1 MVVCLAWAVSKGPF
15 PPKPCSKKQLVI
27 MKKGLILALGFILAP
42 LWAVAQN
49 LITGHITD
57 VRTGEPLIGASVIVK
72 SEKSKGVVT
81 DIDGNFSLQTKV
93 EAPLTLRVE
102 YVGYRALDVDVYDF
116 EEPVEIALVDNAS
129 RLNEVVVV
137 GYGAQK
143 RLELTSSISSVDT
156 DVLRQSNTSVESALQ
171 GAVAGLNVTTTSGQP
186 GAASIIRIRG
196 GNSITGGNEPLYVID
211 GFIVYNDP
219 ASNRTG
225 NAKNDATL
233 DPLSFLNPSD
243 IESIEVLKDVSA
255 TAIYGTRGANGV
267 IIITTKKGSHG
278 KNNISYNAT
287 FGWSKA
293 AKTLN
298 YLNAWQW
305 TDLWNE
311 LYENGEVGYA
321 LDQPKESYDW
331 QNAALQTG
339 FSQEHQVSVVGG
351 DEISR
356 YSISGSYKGQDGILK
371 GTGLTRY
378 SGRINYERNIFK
390 NLLVGVN
397 ANAAYNKV
405 KGQENRNGM
414 FAPNTWFAAISHV
427 PYTSIYN
434 ADGSYNYDPTPTSVD
449 IYNGKVGNPISDLE
463 NTKSETENSR
473 IIGTGFAEW
482 TVIPQ
487 LKLKAS
493 LGADI
498 SNTRQSY
505 YAPSYTSGGLPYNG
519 YASVGQTKTNTW
531 QTEYTANYSNVF
543 KNVHSLNVL
552 LGYTAQYTD
561 RSSIATTAYGF
572 SNDATGYDNLGA
584 ASTTLPSVTSHY
596 VSTLQSWIGRVNY
609 SYDSRYN
616 ASVTLRAD
624 GSSRF
629 ANNHRWGL
637 FPSLGASW
645 NIDREKWLHL
655 GKNVDFIQLR
665 ASIGT
670 VGNQEIGDYQYAANV
685 VPRTVIIDGQRA
697 TSYVIDNMS
706 NPDLKWETTT
716 SYNIGLST
724 GFFHNR
730 LTVTLDGY
738 YKKTSDLLLD
748 VPVEQV
754 TGFSTVLRNVGS
766 VTNKGV
772 ELEVGAVLIDKKDL
786 KWNIN
791 GNIAHNKNEV
801 TSLGNSE
808 YFIPSFSSVG
818 TLQYIDPLIV
828 KVGEPLGTFYGY
840 KFKGIIQSNE
850 DLSQLPTQTI
860 STVEPGNP
868 KFEDVNNDG
877 VVNEQDRVILG
888 NIQPK
893 FTYGFNTK
901 VTYKNWD
908 LFVNVSGSY
917 GNKLFNALACRLDRG
932 NGYYYNPLAEV
943 ANRWTPTNPS
953 NTIQKASSATSIYAD
968 DRFVEDASYLKV
980 RNIQLGYTLPLKQ
993 ITPDARLRVYVSL
1006 QNFFT
1011 ITGYTGYDPEA
1022 NRNGID
1028 ETSALYQGVDYAAY
1042 PAAKTVLFG
1051 FNITL

>member
-1 MVVCLAWAVSKGPF
+1 M
-15 PPKPCSKKQLVI
+15 
-27 MKKGLILALGFILAP
+27 
-42 LWAVAQN
+42 
-49 LITGHITD
+49 
-57 VRTGEPLIGASVIVK
+57 IVK
-72 SEKSKGVVT
+72 SEKGQGVVT

-116 EEPVEIALVDNAS
+116 EEPVEISLIDNAS

-143 RLELTSSISSVDT
+143 RLELTSSISSVGED
-156 DVLRQSNTSVESALQ
+156 LLKQQNTSVEGALQ

-186 GAASIIRIRG
+186 GAASIIRVRG

-219 ASNRTG
+219 AATRTG
-225 NAKNDATL
+225 ARTSDATL

-278 KNNISYNAT
+278 KNNISYNAS
-287 FGWSKA
+287 FGWSQISK
-293 AKTLN
+293 KLD
-298 YLNAWQW
+298 YLDAWQW
-305 TDLWNE
+305 ADIWNE
-311 LYENGEVGYA
+311 LYQNGEIGYG
-321 LDQPKESYDW
+321 LDTPTATYDW
-331 QNAALQTG
+331 QDAALRTG
-339 FSQEHQVSVVGG
+339 FQQEHQLSAVGG

-356 YSISGSYKGQDGILK
+356 YSISGSYKSQEGIVK
-371 GTGLTRY
+371 GTDLTRY
-378 SGRINYERNIFK
+378 SGRINYERNVFK
-390 NLLVGVN
+390 TLLVGLN

-405 KGQENRNGM
+405 NGVANNSGSM
-414 FAPNTWFAAISHV
+414 FAPSPWYAAISHT

-434 ADGSYNYDPTPTSVD
+434 ADGTFNYDPTPTSVD

-463 NTKSETENSR
+463 NTKAETENTR
-473 IIGTGFAEW
+473 IIGTAFAEW
-482 TVIPQ
+482 TIIPQ
-487 LKLKAS
+487 LKLRAS
-493 LGADI
+493 IGADL

-505 YAPSYTSGGLPYNG
+505 YAPSYTTSGLANNG

-531 QTEYTANYSNVF
+531 QTEYTATYSNVF
-543 KNVHSLNVL
+543 KRVHSLTVL
-552 LGYTAQYTD
+552 AGYTAQSTD

-584 ASTTLPSVTSHY
+584 AATTQPSKSSHY

-616 ASVTLRAD
+616 ASLTLRAD

-629 ANNHRWGL
+629 AKDHRWGW

-645 NIDREKWLHL
+645 NIDREKWVHL
-655 GKNVDFIQLR
+655 GKKVDFIQLR

-670 VGNQEIGDYQYAANV
+670 VGNQEIGDYQFAANV
-685 VPRTVIIDGQRA
+685 EPRTVVIDGMKA
-697 TSYVIDNMS
+697 TSYIIANKS

-716 SYNIGLST
+716 SYNIGLSS
-724 GFFHNR
+724 GFFQNR
-730 LTVTLDGY
+730 LTVTFDAY
-738 YKKTSDLLLD
+738 YKKTNDLLLD

-772 ELEVGAVLIDKKDL
+772 ELEVGGVLIDRKDL
-786 KWNIN
+786 KWNVN
-791 GNIAHNKNEV
+791 ANIAHNKNEV
-801 TSLGNSE
+801 TSLGDSE

-840 KFKGIIQSNE
+840 RFKGIIQSDE
-850 DLSQLPTQTI
+850 EWCCLPSQTI
-860 STVEPGNP
+860 SVVEPGNP
-868 KFEDVNNDG
+868 KFEDVNGDN
-877 VVNEQDRVILG
+877 VVNEQDRVVLG
-888 NIQPK
+888 NIQPD

-901 VTYKNWD
+901 VTYKNLD
-908 LFVNVSGSY
+908 FFLSLSGSY

-943 ANRWTPTNPS
+943 ADRWTPTNPS

-968 DRFVEDASYLKV
+968 DRFVEDASYLKF
-980 RNIQLGYTLPLKQ
+980 RNIQLGYTIPLKQ
-993 ITPDARLRVYVSL
+993 ITRDAKVRLYVAL

-1011 ITGYTGYDPEA
+1011 ITSYSGYDPEA

-1028 ETSALYQGVDYAAY
+1028 ETSALYQGVDYGAY
-1042 PAAKTVLFG
+1042 PTAKTVLVG
-1051 FNITL
+1051 FNVTL

>member
-1 MVVCLAWAVSKGPF
+1 MVKRL
-15 PPKPCSKKQLVI
+15 
-27 MKKGLILALGFILAP
+27 FIATFVAISP
-42 LWAVAQN
+42 LLAVAQG

-72 SEKSKGVVT
+72 SEKGQGVVT

-102 YVGYRALDVDVYDF
+102 YVGYRPLDVDVYDF
-116 EEPVEIALVDNAS
+116 EEPVEISLIDNAS

-143 RLELTSSISSVDT
+143 RLELTSSISSVGED
-156 DVLRQSNTSVESALQ
+156 LLKQQNTSVEGALQ

-186 GAASIIRIRG
+186 GAASIIRVRG
-196 GNSITGGNEPLYVID
+196 GNSITGGNEPLYVIN

-219 ASNRTG
+219 AANRTG
-225 NAKNDATL
+225 ARTSDATL

-243 IESIEVLKDVSA
+243 IGSIEVLKDVAA

-278 KNNISYNAT
+278 KNNISYNAS
-287 FGWSKA
+287 FGWSSIGK
-293 AKTLN
+293 KLD
-298 YLNAWQW
+298 YLDAWQW
-305 TDLWNE
+305 ADIWNE
-311 LYENGEVGYA
+311 LYQNDEIGYG
-321 LDQPKESYDW
+321 LDTPTATYDW
-331 QNAALQTG
+331 QDAALRTG
-339 FSQEHQVSVVGG
+339 FQQEHQLSAVGG

-356 YSISGSYKGQDGILK
+356 YSISGSYKSQEGIVK
-371 GTGLTRY
+371 GTDLTRY
-378 SGRINYERNIFK
+378 SGRINYERNVFK
-390 NLLVGVN
+390 TLLVGLN

-405 KGQENRNGM
+405 NGVANNSGSM
-414 FAPNTWFAAISHV
+414 FAPSPWYAAISHT

-434 ADGSYNYDPTPTSVD
+434 ADGTFNYDPTPTSVD

-463 NTKSETENSR
+463 NTKAETENTR

-482 TVIPQ
+482 TIIPQ
-487 LKLKAS
+487 LKLRAS
-493 LGADI
+493 IGADL

-505 YAPSYTSGGLPYNG
+505 YAPSYTTSGLANNG

-531 QTEYTANYSNVF
+531 QTEYTATYSNVF
-543 KNVHSLNVL
+543 KRVHSLTVL
-552 LGYTAQYTD
+552 AGYTAQSTD
-561 RSSIATTAYGF
+561 RNSIATTAYGF

-584 ASTTLPSVTSHY
+584 AATTQPSKSSHY

-616 ASVTLRAD
+616 ASLTLRAD

-629 ANNHRWGL
+629 AKDHRWGW

-645 NIDREKWLHL
+645 NIDREKWIHL
-655 GKNVDFIQLR
+655 GKKVDFIQLR

-670 VGNQEIGDYQYAANV
+670 VGNQEIGDYQFAANV
-685 VPRTVIIDGQRA
+685 EPRTVVIDGMKA
-697 TSYVIDNMS
+697 TSYIIANKS

-724 GFFHNR
+724 GFFQNR
-730 LTVTLDGY
+730 LTVTFDAY
-738 YKKTSDLLLD
+738 YKKTNDLLLD

-772 ELEVGAVLIDKKDL
+772 ELEVGGVLIDRKDL
-786 KWNIN
+786 KWNVN
-791 GNIAHNKNEV
+791 ANIAHNKNEV
-801 TSLGNSE
+801 TSLGDSE

-840 KFKGIIQSNE
+840 RFKGIIQSDE
-850 DLSQLPTQTI
+850 EWCCLPSQTI
-860 STVEPGNP
+860 SVVEPGNP
-868 KFEDVNNDG
+868 KFEDVNGDN
-877 VVNEQDRVILG
+877 VVNEQDRVVLG
-888 NIQPK
+888 NIQPD

-901 VTYKNWD
+901 VTYKNLD
-908 LFVNVSGSY
+908 FFLSLSGSY

-943 ANRWTPTNPS
+943 ADRWTPTNPS

-968 DRFVEDASYLKV
+968 DRFVEDASYLKF
-980 RNIQLGYTLPLKQ
+980 RNIQLGYTFPLKQ
-993 ITPDARLRVYVSL
+993 ITRDAKVRLYVAL

-1011 ITGYTGYDPEA
+1011 ITSYSGYDPEA

-1028 ETSALYQGVDYAAY
+1028 ETSALYQGVDYGAY
-1042 PAAKTVLFG
+1042 PTAKTVLVG
-1051 FNITL
+1051 FNVTL

>member
-1 MVVCLAWAVSKGPF
+1 MVKRLFIATFVAISPLLA
-15 PPKPCSKKQLVI
+15 I
-27 MKKGLILALGFILAP
+27 
-42 LWAVAQN
+42 AQN

-72 SEKSKGVVT
+72 SEKGQGVVT

-116 EEPVEIALVDNAS
+116 EESVEISLIDNAS
-129 RLNEVVVV
+129 RLDEVVVV

-143 RLELTSSISSVDT
+143 RLELTSSISSVDNEI
-156 DVLRQSNTSVESALQ
+156 LRQQNASVESALQ

-211 GFIVYNDP
+211 GFIVYNDV
-219 ASNRTG
+219 ASNKTG
-225 NAKNDATL
+225 ARGSDAAL
-233 DPLSFLNPSD
+233 DPLAFLNPSD

-287 FGWSKA
+287 FGWSSISK
-293 AKTLN
+293 KLDFMD
-298 YLNAWQW
+298 AWQW
-305 TDLWNE
+305 ADIWNE
-311 LYENGEVGYA
+311 MYENGEVGYR
-321 LDQPKESYDW
+321 LDEPTQTYDW
-331 QNAALQTG
+331 QDAALQIG
-339 FSQEHQVSVVGG
+339 FTQEHQLSFVGG

-356 YSISGSYKGQDGILK
+356 YSISGSYKNQEGIILN
-371 GTGLTRY
+371 TGLQRY
-378 SGRINYERNIFK
+378 ASRINYERNVLK
-390 NLLVGVN
+390 TLLVGVN
-397 ANAAYNKV
+397 ASGAYNKM
-405 KGQENRNGM
+405 KGQSDKSSM
-414 FAPNTWFAAISHV
+414 FAANSWYGAISHT
-427 PYTSIYN
+427 PYTPIYN
-434 ADGSYNYDPTPTSVD
+434 EDGSFNYEPTPTSVD
-449 IYNGKVGNPISDLE
+449 IYNGKVGNPISDLV
-463 NTKSETENSR
+463 NYDTETENTR

-493 LGADI
+493 IGADL

-505 YAPSYTSGGLPYNG
+505 YAPSYTSDGLPYNG
-519 YASVGQTKTNTW
+519 YASVGQTKTHVW
-531 QTEYTANYSNVF
+531 QTEYTATYSNTF
-543 KNVHSLNVL
+543 KKVHSLTALV
-552 LGYTAQYTD
+552 GYTAQRTD
-561 RSSIATTAYGF
+561 RSRIATTAYGF

-584 ASTTLPSVTSHY
+584 ASTTQPSSSGHY
-596 VSTLQSWIGRVNY
+596 ISTLQSWIGRLNY

-616 ASVTLRAD
+616 ASLTLRAD

-629 ANNHRWGL
+629 AKDHRWGW

-655 GKNVDFIQLR
+655 SKKVDFIQLR
-665 ASIGT
+665 ASVGV
-670 VGNQEIGDYQYAANV
+670 VGNQEIGDYQFAANIT
-685 VPRTVIIDGQRA
+685 PRTVIIDGQRA
-697 TSYVIDNMS
+697 TSYIISNKS

-754 TGFSTVLRNVGS
+754 TGFDTVLRNVGS
-766 VTNKGV
+766 VTNKGI
-772 ELEVGAVLIDKKDL
+772 ELEVGAVLIEKKDL
-786 KWNIN
+786 RWNVN
-791 GNIAHNKNEV
+791 ANIAHNKNEV
-801 TSLGNSE
+801 TSLGNAE
-808 YFIPSFSSVG
+808 YFIPSHG
-818 TLQYIDPLIV
+818 YTNPLIV
-828 KVGEPLGTFYGY
+828 KVGEPLGSFYGY
-840 KFKGIIQSNE
+840 KFKGIIQLDE
-850 DLSQLPTQTI
+850 DLSKLPSQTI

-868 KFEDVNNDG
+868 KFEDVNGDG
-877 VVNEQDRVILG
+877 VVNEQDRVVLG

-901 VTYKNWD
+901 VTYKNLD
-908 LFVNVSGSY
+908 LFISASGSY
-917 GNKLFNALACRLDRG
+917 GNKLFNELACRLDRG

-943 ANRWTPTNPS
+943 ADRWTPTNPS
-953 NTIQKASSATSIYAD
+953 NTIQKASNATSIYTD
-968 DRFVEDASYLKV
+968 DRFVEDASYLKI
-980 RNIQLGYTLPLKQ
+980 RNIQLGYTLPIKK
-993 ITPDARLRVYVSL
+993 ITKDASLRVYVSL

-1011 ITGYTGYDPEA
+1011 FTSYNGYDPEA
-1022 NRNGID
+1022 NRSGSD
-1028 ETSALYQGVDYAAY
+1028 ETSALYQGIDNGTY
-1042 PAAKTVLFG
+1042 PSSKTVLVG
-1051 FNITL
+1051 FNVTL

>member
-1 MVVCLAWAVSKGPF
+1 MVKRLFIATFVAISPLLA
-15 PPKPCSKKQLVI
+15 I
-27 MKKGLILALGFILAP
+27 
-42 LWAVAQN
+42 AQG

-72 SEKSKGVVT
+72 SEKGQGVVT

-116 EEPVEIALVDNAS
+116 EEPVEISLIDNAS

-143 RLELTSSISSVDT
+143 RLELTSSISSVGED
-156 DVLRQSNTSVESALQ
+156 LLKQQNTSVEGALQ

-186 GAASIIRIRG
+186 GAASIIRVRG

-219 ASNRTG
+219 AATRTG
-225 NAKNDATL
+225 ARTSDATL

-278 KNNISYNAT
+278 KNNISYNAS
-287 FGWSKA
+287 FGWSQISK
-293 AKTLN
+293 KLD
-298 YLNAWQW
+298 YLDAWQW
-305 TDLWNE
+305 ADIWNE
-311 LYENGEVGYA
+311 LYQNGEIGYG
-321 LDQPKESYDW
+321 LDTPTATYDW
-331 QNAALQTG
+331 QDAALRTG
-339 FSQEHQVSVVGG
+339 FQQEHQLSAVGG
-351 DEISR
+351 DEVSR
-356 YSISGSYKGQDGILK
+356 YSISGSYKSQEGIVK
-371 GTGLTRY
+371 GTDLTRY
-378 SGRINYERNIFK
+378 SGRINYERNVFK
-390 NLLVGVN
+390 TLLVGLN

-405 KGQENRNGM
+405 NGVANNSGSM
-414 FAPNTWFAAISHV
+414 FAPSPWYAAISHT

-434 ADGSYNYDPTPTSVD
+434 ADGSFNYDPTPTSVD

-463 NTKSETENSR
+463 NTKAETENTR

-482 TVIPQ
+482 AIIPQ

-493 LGADI
+493 IGADL

-505 YAPSYTSGGLPYNG
+505 YAPSYTTSGLANNG

-531 QTEYTANYSNVF
+531 QTEFTATYSNVF
-543 KNVHSLNVL
+543 KRVHSLTAL
-552 LGYTAQYTD
+552 AGYTAQSTD

-584 ASTTLPSVTSHY
+584 AATTQPSKSSHY
-596 VSTLQSWIGRVNY
+596 VSTLQSWIGRLNY

-616 ASVTLRAD
+616 ASLTLRAD

-629 ANNHRWGL
+629 AKDHRWGW

-645 NIDREKWLHL
+645 NIDREKWVHL
-655 GKNVDFIQLR
+655 GKKVDFIQLR

-670 VGNQEIGDYQYAANV
+670 VGNQEIGDYQFAANV
-685 VPRTVIIDGQRA
+685 EPRTVVIDGMKA
-697 TSYVIDNMS
+697 TSYIIANKS

-724 GFFHNR
+724 GFFQNR
-730 LTVTLDGY
+730 LTVTFDAY
-738 YKKTSDLLLD
+738 YKKTNDLLLD

-772 ELEVGAVLIDKKDL
+772 ELEVGGVLIDRKDL
-786 KWNIN
+786 KWNVN
-791 GNIAHNKNEV
+791 ANIAHNKNEV
-801 TSLGNSE
+801 TSLGDSE
-808 YFIPSFSSVG
+808 YFVPSFSSVG

-840 KFKGIIQSNE
+840 RFKGIIQSDE
-850 DLSQLPTQTI
+850 EWCCLPSQTI
-860 STVEPGNP
+860 SVVEPGNP
-868 KFEDVNNDG
+868 KFEDVNGDN
-877 VVNEQDRVILG
+877 VVNEQDRVVLG
-888 NIQPK
+888 NIQPD

-901 VTYKNWD
+901 VTYKNLD
-908 LFVNVSGSY
+908 FFLSLSGSY

-943 ANRWTPTNPS
+943 ADRWTPTNPS

-968 DRFVEDASYLKV
+968 DRFVEDASYLKF
-980 RNIQLGYTLPLKQ
+980 RNIQLGYTFPLKQ
-993 ITPDARLRVYVSL
+993 ITRDAKVRLYVAL

-1011 ITGYTGYDPEA
+1011 ITSYNGYDPEA

-1028 ETSALYQGVDYAAY
+1028 ETSALYQGVDYGAY
-1042 PAAKTVLFG
+1042 PTAKTVLVG
-1051 FNITL
+1051 FNVTL

>member
-1 MVVCLAWAVSKGPF
+1 MVKRL
-15 PPKPCSKKQLVI
+15 
-27 MKKGLILALGFILAP
+27 FIATFVAISP
-42 LWAVAQN
+42 LLAVAQG

-72 SEKSKGVVT
+72 SEKGQGVVT

-102 YVGYRALDVDVYDF
+102 YVGYRPLDVDVYDF
-116 EEPVEIALVDNAS
+116 EEPVEISLIDNAS

-143 RLELTSSISSVDT
+143 RLELTSSISSVGED
-156 DVLRQSNTSVESALQ
+156 LLKQQNTSVEGALQ
-171 GAVAGLNVTTTSGQP
+171 GAIAGLNVTTTSGQP
-186 GAASIIRIRG
+186 GAASIIRVRG

-219 ASNRTG
+219 AANRTG
-225 NAKNDATL
+225 ARTSDATL

-243 IESIEVLKDVSA
+243 IESIEVLKDVAA

-278 KNNISYNAT
+278 KNNISYNAS
-287 FGWSKA
+287 FGWSSIGK
-293 AKTLN
+293 KLD
-298 YLNAWQW
+298 YLDAWQW
-305 TDLWNE
+305 ADIWNE
-311 LYENGEVGYA
+311 LYQNDEIGYG
-321 LDQPKESYDW
+321 LDTPTATYDW
-331 QNAALQTG
+331 QDAALRTG
-339 FSQEHQVSVVGG
+339 FQQEHQLSAVGG

-356 YSISGSYKGQDGILK
+356 YSISGSYKSQEGIVK
-371 GTGLTRY
+371 GTDLTRY
-378 SGRINYERNIFK
+378 SGRINYERNVFK
-390 NLLVGVN
+390 TLLVGLN

-405 KGQENRNGM
+405 NGVANNSGSM
-414 FAPNTWFAAISHV
+414 FAPSPWYAAISHT

-434 ADGSYNYDPTPTSVD
+434 ADGTFNYDPTPTSVD

-463 NTKSETENSR
+463 NTKAETENTR

-482 TVIPQ
+482 TIIPQ
-487 LKLKAS
+487 LKLRAS
-493 LGADI
+493 IGADL

-505 YAPSYTSGGLPYNG
+505 YAPSYTTSGLANNG

-531 QTEYTANYSNVF
+531 QTEYTATYSNVF
-543 KNVHSLNVL
+543 KRVHSLTVL
-552 LGYTAQYTD
+552 AGYTAQSTD
-561 RSSIATTAYGF
+561 RNSIATTAYGF

-584 ASTTLPSVTSHY
+584 AATTQPSKSSHY

-616 ASVTLRAD
+616 ASLTLRAD

-629 ANNHRWGL
+629 AKDHRWGW

-645 NIDREKWLHL
+645 NIDREKWIHL
-655 GKNVDFIQLR
+655 GKKVDFIQLR

-670 VGNQEIGDYQYAANV
+670 VGNQEIGDYQFAANV
-685 VPRTVIIDGQRA
+685 EPRTVVIDGMKA
-697 TSYVIDNMS
+697 TSYIIANKS

-724 GFFHNR
+724 GFFQNR
-730 LTVTLDGY
+730 LTVTFDAY
-738 YKKTSDLLLD
+738 YKKTNDLLLD

-772 ELEVGAVLIDKKDL
+772 ELEVGGVLIDRKDL
-786 KWNIN
+786 KWNVN
-791 GNIAHNKNEV
+791 ANIAHNKNEV
-801 TSLGNSE
+801 TSLGDSE

-840 KFKGIIQSNE
+840 RFKGIIQSDE
-850 DLSQLPTQTI
+850 EWCCLPSQTI
-860 STVEPGNP
+860 SVVEPGNP
-868 KFEDVNNDG
+868 KFEDVNGDN
-877 VVNEQDRVILG
+877 VVNEQDRVVLG
-888 NIQPK
+888 NIQPD

-901 VTYKNWD
+901 VTYKNLD
-908 LFVNVSGSY
+908 FFLSLSGSY

-943 ANRWTPTNPS
+943 ADRWTPTNPS

-968 DRFVEDASYLKV
+968 DRFVENASYLKI
-980 RNIQLGYTLPLKQ
+980 RNIQLGYTLSVPQ
-993 ITPDARLRVYVSL
+993 ITKDAKVRLYVSL

-1011 ITGYTGYDPEA
+1011 ITNYSGYDPEA

-1028 ETSALYQGVDYAAY
+1028 ETSALYQGIDYGAY
-1042 PAAKTVLFG
+1042 PTAKTVLVG
-1051 FNITL
+1051 FNVTL

>member
-1 MVVCLAWAVSKGPF
+1 MVKRL
-15 PPKPCSKKQLVI
+15 
-27 MKKGLILALGFILAP
+27 FIATFVAISP
-42 LWAVAQN
+42 LLAVAQG

-72 SEKSKGVVT
+72 SEKGQGVVT

-116 EEPVEIALVDNAS
+116 EEPVEISLIDNAS

-143 RLELTSSISSVDT
+143 RLELTSSISSVGED
-156 DVLRQSNTSVESALQ
+156 LLKQQNTSVEGALQ

-186 GAASIIRIRG
+186 GAASIIRVRG

-219 ASNRTG
+219 AATRTG
-225 NAKNDATL
+225 ARTSDATL

-278 KNNISYNAT
+278 KNNISYNAS
-287 FGWSKA
+287 FGWSQISK
-293 AKTLN
+293 KLD
-298 YLNAWQW
+298 YLDAWQW
-305 TDLWNE
+305 ADIWNE
-311 LYENGEVGYA
+311 LYQNGEIGYG
-321 LDQPKESYDW
+321 LDTPTATYDW
-331 QNAALQTG
+331 QDAALRTG
-339 FSQEHQVSVVGG
+339 FQQEHQLSAVGG

-356 YSISGSYKGQDGILK
+356 YSISGSYKSQEGIVK
-371 GTGLTRY
+371 GTDLTRY
-378 SGRINYERNIFK
+378 SGRINYERNVFK
-390 NLLVGVN
+390 TLLVGLN

-405 KGQENRNGM
+405 NGVANNSGSM
-414 FAPNTWFAAISHV
+414 FAPSPWYAAISHT

-434 ADGSYNYDPTPTSVD
+434 ADGTFNYDPTPTSVD

-463 NTKSETENSR
+463 NTKAETENTR
-473 IIGTGFAEW
+473 IIGTAFAEW
-482 TVIPQ
+482 TIIPQ
-487 LKLKAS
+487 LKLRAS
-493 LGADI
+493 IGADL

-505 YAPSYTSGGLPYNG
+505 YAPSYTTSGLANNG

-531 QTEYTANYSNVF
+531 QTEYTATYSNVF
-543 KNVHSLNVL
+543 KRVHSLTVL
-552 LGYTAQYTD
+552 AGYTAQSTD

-584 ASTTLPSVTSHY
+584 AATTQPSKSSHY

-616 ASVTLRAD
+616 ASLTLRAD

-629 ANNHRWGL
+629 AKDHRWGW

-645 NIDREKWLHL
+645 NIDREKWVHL
-655 GKNVDFIQLR
+655 GKKVDFIQLR

-670 VGNQEIGDYQYAANV
+670 VGNQEIGDYQFAANV
-685 VPRTVIIDGQRA
+685 EPRTVVIDGMKA
-697 TSYVIDNMS
+697 TSYIIANKS

-716 SYNIGLST
+716 SYNIGLSS
-724 GFFHNR
+724 GFFQNR
-730 LTVTLDGY
+730 LTVTFDAY
-738 YKKTSDLLLD
+738 YKKTNDLLLD

-772 ELEVGAVLIDKKDL
+772 ELEVGGVLIDRKDL
-786 KWNIN
+786 KWNVN
-791 GNIAHNKNEV
+791 ANIAHNKNEV
-801 TSLGNSE
+801 TSLGDSE

-840 KFKGIIQSNE
+840 RFKGIIQSDE
-850 DLSQLPTQTI
+850 EWCCLPSQTI
-860 STVEPGNP
+860 SVVEPGNP
-868 KFEDVNNDG
+868 KFEDVNGDN
-877 VVNEQDRVILG
+877 VVNEQDRVVLG
-888 NIQPK
+888 NIQPD

-901 VTYKNWD
+901 VSYKNLD
-908 LFVNVSGSY
+908 FFLSLSGSY

-943 ANRWTPTNPS
+943 ADRWTPTNPS

-968 DRFVEDASYLKV
+968 DRFVEDASYLKF
-980 RNIQLGYTLPLKQ
+980 RNIQLGYTIPLKQ
-993 ITPDARLRVYVSL
+993 ITRDAKVRLYIAL

-1011 ITGYTGYDPEA
+1011 ITSYSGYDPEA

-1028 ETSALYQGVDYAAY
+1028 ETSALYLGVDYGAY
-1042 PAAKTVLFG
+1042 PTAKTVLVG
-1051 FNITL
+1051 FNVTL

>member
-1 MVVCLAWAVSKGPF
+1 M
-15 PPKPCSKKQLVI
+15 
-27 MKKGLILALGFILAP
+27 
-42 LWAVAQN
+42 
-49 LITGHITD
+49 
-57 VRTGEPLIGASVIVK
+57 
-72 SEKSKGVVT
+72 
-81 DIDGNFSLQTKV
+81 

-116 EEPVEIALVDNAS
+116 EEPVEISLIDNAS

-143 RLELTSSISSVDT
+143 RLELTSSISSVGED
-156 DVLRQSNTSVESALQ
+156 LLKQQNTSVEGALQ

-186 GAASIIRIRG
+186 GAASIIRVRG

-219 ASNRTG
+219 AANRTG
-225 NAKNDATL
+225 ARTSDATL

-243 IESIEVLKDVSA
+243 IESIEVLKDVAA

-278 KNNISYNAT
+278 KNNISYNAS
-287 FGWSKA
+287 FGWSSIGK
-293 AKTLN
+293 KLD
-298 YLNAWQW
+298 YLDAWQW
-305 TDLWNE
+305 ADIWNE
-311 LYENGEVGYA
+311 LYHNGEIGYG
-321 LDQPKESYDW
+321 LDAPTATYDW
-331 QNAALQTG
+331 QDAAIRTG
-339 FSQEHQVSVVGG
+339 FQQEHQLSAVGG

-356 YSISGSYKGQDGILK
+356 YSISGSYKSQEGIVK
-371 GTGLTRY
+371 GTDLTRY
-378 SGRINYERNIFK
+378 SGRINYERNVFK
-390 NLLVGVN
+390 TLLVGLN

-405 KGQENRNGM
+405 NGVANNSGSM
-414 FAPNTWFAAISHV
+414 FAPSPWYAAISHT

-434 ADGSYNYDPTPTSVD
+434 ADGTFNYDPTPTSVD

-463 NTKSETENSR
+463 NTKAETENTR

-482 TVIPQ
+482 TIIPQ
-487 LKLKAS
+487 LKLRAS
-493 LGADI
+493 IGADL

-505 YAPSYTSGGLPYNG
+505 YAPSYTTSGLANNG

-531 QTEYTANYSNVF
+531 QTEYTATYSNVF
-543 KNVHSLNVL
+543 KRVHSLTVL
-552 LGYTAQYTD
+552 AGYTAQSTD

-572 SNDATGYDNLGA
+572 SNDVTGYDNLGA
-584 ASTTLPSVTSHY
+584 AATTQPSKSSHY

-616 ASVTLRAD
+616 ASLTLRAD

-629 ANNHRWGL
+629 AKDHRWGW

-645 NIDREKWLHL
+645 NIDREKWVHL
-655 GKNVDFIQLR
+655 GKKVDFIQLR

-670 VGNQEIGDYQYAANV
+670 VGNQEIGDYQFAANV
-685 VPRTVIIDGQRA
+685 EPRTVVIDGMKA
-697 TSYVIDNMS
+697 TSYIIANKS

-724 GFFHNR
+724 GFFQNR
-730 LTVTLDGY
+730 LTVTFDAY
-738 YKKTSDLLLD
+738 YKKTNDLLLD

-772 ELEVGAVLIDKKDL
+772 ELEVGGVLIDRKDL
-786 KWNIN
+786 KWNVN
-791 GNIAHNKNEV
+791 ANIAHNKNEV
-801 TSLGNSE
+801 TSLGDSE
-808 YFIPSFSSVG
+808 YFVPSFSSVG

-840 KFKGIIQSNE
+840 RFKGIIQSDE
-850 DLSQLPTQTI
+850 EWCCLPSQTI
-860 STVEPGNP
+860 SVVEPGNP
-868 KFEDVNNDG
+868 KFEDVNGDN
-877 VVNEQDRVILG
+877 VVNEQDRVVLG
-888 NIQPK
+888 NIQPD

-901 VTYKNWD
+901 VTYKNLD
-908 LFVNVSGSY
+908 FFLSLSGSY

-943 ANRWTPTNPS
+943 T
-953 NTIQKASSATSIYAD
+953 
-968 DRFVEDASYLKV
+968 DR
-980 RNIQLGYTLPLKQ
+980 
-993 ITPDARLRVYVSL
+993 
-1006 QNFFT
+1006 
-1011 ITGYTGYDPEA
+1011 
-1022 NRNGID
+1022 
-1028 ETSALYQGVDYAAY
+1028 
-1042 PAAKTVLFG
+1042 
-1051 FNITL
+1051 

>member
-1 MVVCLAWAVSKGPF
+1 M
-15 PPKPCSKKQLVI
+15 
-27 MKKGLILALGFILAP
+27 
-42 LWAVAQN
+42 
-49 LITGHITD
+49 
-57 VRTGEPLIGASVIVK
+57 IVK
-72 SEKSKGVVT
+72 SEKGQGVVT

-116 EEPVEIALVDNAS
+116 EEPVEISLIDNAS

-143 RLELTSSISSVDT
+143 RLELTSSISSVGED
-156 DVLRQSNTSVESALQ
+156 LLKQQNTSVEGALQ
-171 GAVAGLNVTTTSGQP
+171 GAIAGLNVTTTSGQP
-186 GAASIIRIRG
+186 GAASIIRVRG

-219 ASNRTG
+219 AANRTG
-225 NAKNDATL
+225 ARTSDATL

-243 IESIEVLKDVSA
+243 IESIEVLKDVAA

-278 KNNISYNAT
+278 KNNISYNAS
-287 FGWSKA
+287 FGWSSIGK
-293 AKTLN
+293 KLN
-298 YLNAWQW
+298 YLDAWQW
-305 TDLWNE
+305 ADIWNE
-311 LYENGEVGYA
+311 LYQNGEIGYG
-321 LDQPKESYDW
+321 LDTPTATYDW
-331 QNAALQTG
+331 QDAALRTG
-339 FSQEHQVSVVGG
+339 FQQEHQLSAVGG

-356 YSISGSYKGQDGILK
+356 YSISGSYKSQEGIVK
-371 GTGLTRY
+371 GTDLTRY
-378 SGRINYERNIFK
+378 SGRINYERNVFK
-390 NLLVGVN
+390 TLLVGLN

-405 KGQENRNGM
+405 NGVANNSGSM
-414 FAPNTWFAAISHV
+414 FAPSPWYAAISHT

-434 ADGSYNYDPTPTSVD
+434 ADGTFNYDPTPTSVD

-463 NTKSETENSR
+463 NTKAETENTR

-482 TVIPQ
+482 TIIPQ
-487 LKLKAS
+487 LKLRAS
-493 LGADI
+493 IGADL

-505 YAPSYTSGGLPYNG
+505 YAPSYTTSGLANNG

-531 QTEYTANYSNVF
+531 QTEYTATYSNVF
-543 KNVHSLNVL
+543 KRVHSLTVL
-552 LGYTAQYTD
+552 AGYTAQSTD
-561 RSSIATTAYGF
+561 RNSIATTAYGF

-584 ASTTLPSVTSHY
+584 AATTQPSKSSHY

-616 ASVTLRAD
+616 ASLTLRAD

-629 ANNHRWGL
+629 AKDHRWGW

-645 NIDREKWLHL
+645 NIDREKWVHL
-655 GKNVDFIQLR
+655 GKKVDFIQLR

-670 VGNQEIGDYQYAANV
+670 VGNQEIGDYQFAANV
-685 VPRTVIIDGQRA
+685 EPRTVVIDGMKA
-697 TSYVIDNMS
+697 TSYIIANKS

-724 GFFHNR
+724 GFFQNR
-730 LTVTLDGY
+730 LTVTFDAY
-738 YKKTSDLLLD
+738 YKKTNDLLLD

-772 ELEVGAVLIDKKDL
+772 ELEVGGVLIDRKDL
-786 KWNIN
+786 KWNVN
-791 GNIAHNKNEV
+791 ANIAHNKNEV
-801 TSLGNSE
+801 TSLGDSE

-840 KFKGIIQSNE
+840 RFKGIIQSDE
-850 DLSQLPTQTI
+850 EWCCLPSQTI
-860 STVEPGNP
+860 SVVEPGNP
-868 KFEDVNNDG
+868 KFEDVNGDN
-877 VVNEQDRVILG
+877 VVNEQDRVVLG
-888 NIQPK
+888 NIQPD

-901 VTYKNWD
+901 VTYKNLD
-908 LFVNVSGSY
+908 FFLSLSGSY

-943 ANRWTPTNPS
+943 ADRWTPTNPS
-953 NTIQKASSATSIYAD
+953 NSIQKASSATSIYAD
-968 DRFVEDASYLKV
+968 DRFVEDASYLKF
-980 RNIQLGYTLPLKQ
+980 RNIQLGYTFPLKQ
-993 ITPDARLRVYVSL
+993 ITRDAKVRLYVAL

-1011 ITGYTGYDPEA
+1011 ITSYSGYDPEA

-1028 ETSALYQGVDYAAY
+1028 ETSALYQGVDYGAY
-1042 PAAKTVLFG
+1042 PTAKTVLVG
-1051 FNITL
+1051 FNVTL

>member
-1 MVVCLAWAVSKGPF
+1 M
-15 PPKPCSKKQLVI
+15 
-27 MKKGLILALGFILAP
+27 
-42 LWAVAQN
+42 
-49 LITGHITD
+49 
-57 VRTGEPLIGASVIVK
+57 IVK
-72 SEKSKGVVT
+72 SEKGQGVVT

-116 EEPVEIALVDNAS
+116 EEPVEISLIDNAS

-143 RLELTSSISSVDT
+143 RLELTSSISSVGED
-156 DVLRQSNTSVESALQ
+156 LLKQQNTSVEGALQ

-186 GAASIIRIRG
+186 GAASIIRVRG

-219 ASNRTG
+219 AANRTG
-225 NAKNDATL
+225 ARTSDATL

-243 IESIEVLKDVSA
+243 IESIEVLKDVAA

-278 KNNISYNAT
+278 KNNISYNAS
-287 FGWSKA
+287 FGWSSIGK
-293 AKTLN
+293 KLD
-298 YLNAWQW
+298 YLDAWQW
-305 TDLWNE
+305 ADIWNE
-311 LYENGEVGYA
+311 LYHNGEIGYG
-321 LDQPKESYDW
+321 LDAPTATYDW
-331 QNAALQTG
+331 QDAAIRTG
-339 FSQEHQVSVVGG
+339 FQQEHQLSAVGG

-356 YSISGSYKGQDGILK
+356 YSISGSYKSQEGIVK
-371 GTGLTRY
+371 GTDLTRY
-378 SGRINYERNIFK
+378 SGRINYERNVFK
-390 NLLVGVN
+390 TLLVGLN

-405 KGQENRNGM
+405 NGVANNSGSM
-414 FAPNTWFAAISHV
+414 FAPSPWYAAISHT

-434 ADGSYNYDPTPTSVD
+434 ADGTFNYDPTPTSVD

-463 NTKSETENSR
+463 NTKAETENTR

-482 TVIPQ
+482 TIIPQ
-487 LKLKAS
+487 LKLRAS
-493 LGADI
+493 IGADL

-505 YAPSYTSGGLPYNG
+505 YAPSYTTSGLANNG

-531 QTEYTANYSNVF
+531 QTEYTATYSNVF
-543 KNVHSLNVL
+543 KRVHSLTVL
-552 LGYTAQYTD
+552 AGYTAQSTD

-572 SNDATGYDNLGA
+572 SNDVTGYDNLGA
-584 ASTTLPSVTSHY
+584 AATTQPSKSSHY

-616 ASVTLRAD
+616 ASLTLRAD

-629 ANNHRWGL
+629 AKDHRWGW

-645 NIDREKWLHL
+645 NIDREKWVHL
-655 GKNVDFIQLR
+655 GKKVDFIQLR

-670 VGNQEIGDYQYAANV
+670 VGNQEIGDYQFAANV
-685 VPRTVIIDGQRA
+685 EPRTVVIDGMKA
-697 TSYVIDNMS
+697 TSYIIANKS

-724 GFFHNR
+724 GFFQNR
-730 LTVTLDGY
+730 LTVTFDAY
-738 YKKTSDLLLD
+738 YKKTNDLLLD

-772 ELEVGAVLIDKKDL
+772 ELEVGGVLIDRKDL
-786 KWNIN
+786 KWNVN
-791 GNIAHNKNEV
+791 ANIAHNKNEV
-801 TSLGNSE
+801 TSLGDSE
-808 YFIPSFSSVG
+808 YFVPSFSSVG

-840 KFKGIIQSNE
+840 RFKGIIQSDE
-850 DLSQLPTQTI
+850 EWCCLPSQTI
-860 STVEPGNP
+860 SVVEPGNP
-868 KFEDVNNDG
+868 KFEDVNGDN
-877 VVNEQDRVILG
+877 VVNEQDRVVLG
-888 NIQPK
+888 NIQPD

-901 VTYKNWD
+901 VTYKNLD
-908 LFVNVSGSY
+908 FFLSLSGSY

-943 ANRWTPTNPS
+943 ADRWTPTNPS

-968 DRFVEDASYLKV
+968 DRFVEDASYLKF
-980 RNIQLGYTLPLKQ
+980 RNIQLG
-993 ITPDARLRVYVSL
+993 
-1006 QNFFT
+1006 
-1011 ITGYTGYDPEA
+1011 
-1022 NRNGID
+1022 
-1028 ETSALYQGVDYAAY
+1028 
-1042 PAAKTVLFG
+1042 
-1051 FNITL
+1051 

>member
-1 MVVCLAWAVSKGPF
+1 MVKRL
-15 PPKPCSKKQLVI
+15 
-27 MKKGLILALGFILAP
+27 FIATFVAISP
-42 LWAVAQN
+42 LLAVAQG

-72 SEKSKGVVT
+72 SEKGQGVVT

-102 YVGYRALDVDVYDF
+102 YVGYRPLDVDVYDF
-116 EEPVEIALVDNAS
+116 EEPVEISLIDNAS

-143 RLELTSSISSVDT
+143 RLELTSSISSVGED
-156 DVLRQSNTSVESALQ
+156 LLKQQNTSVEGALQ

-186 GAASIIRIRG
+186 GAASIIRVRG

-219 ASNRTG
+219 AANRTG
-225 NAKNDATL
+225 ARTSDATL

-243 IESIEVLKDVSA
+243 IGSIEVLKDVAA

-278 KNNISYNAT
+278 KNNISYNAC
-287 FGWSKA
+287 FGWSSIGK
-293 AKTLN
+293 KLD
-298 YLNAWQW
+298 YLDAWQW
-305 TDLWNE
+305 ADIWNE
-311 LYENGEVGYA
+311 LYQNDEIGYG
-321 LDQPKESYDW
+321 LDTPTATYDW
-331 QNAALQTG
+331 QDAALRTG
-339 FSQEHQVSVVGG
+339 FQQEHQLSAVGG

-356 YSISGSYKGQDGILK
+356 YSISGSYKSQEGIVK
-371 GTGLTRY
+371 GTDLTRY
-378 SGRINYERNIFK
+378 SGRINYERNVFK
-390 NLLVGVN
+390 TLLVGLN

-405 KGQENRNGM
+405 NGVANNSGSM
-414 FAPNTWFAAISHV
+414 FAPSPWYAAISHT

-434 ADGSYNYDPTPTSVD
+434 ADGTFNYDPTPTSVD

-463 NTKSETENSR
+463 NTKAETENTR

-482 TVIPQ
+482 TIIPQ
-487 LKLKAS
+487 LKLRAS
-493 LGADI
+493 IGADL

-505 YAPSYTSGGLPYNG
+505 YAPSYTTSGLANNG

-531 QTEYTANYSNVF
+531 QTEYTATYSNVF
-543 KNVHSLNVL
+543 KRVHSLTVL
-552 LGYTAQYTD
+552 AGYTAQSTD
-561 RSSIATTAYGF
+561 RNSIATTAYGF

-584 ASTTLPSVTSHY
+584 AATTQPSKSSHY

-616 ASVTLRAD
+616 ASLTLRAD

-629 ANNHRWGL
+629 AKDHRWGW

-645 NIDREKWLHL
+645 NIDREKWIHL
-655 GKNVDFIQLR
+655 GKKVDFIQLR

-670 VGNQEIGDYQYAANV
+670 VGNQEIGDYQFAANV
-685 VPRTVIIDGQRA
+685 EPRTVVIDGMKA
-697 TSYVIDNMS
+697 TSYIIANKS

-724 GFFHNR
+724 GFFQNR
-730 LTVTLDGY
+730 LTVTFDAY
-738 YKKTSDLLLD
+738 YKKTNDLLLD

-772 ELEVGAVLIDKKDL
+772 ELEVGGVLIDRKDL
-786 KWNIN
+786 KWNVN
-791 GNIAHNKNEV
+791 ANIAHNKNEV
-801 TSLGNSE
+801 TSLGDSE

-840 KFKGIIQSNE
+840 RFKGIIQSDE
-850 DLSQLPTQTI
+850 EWCCLPSQTI
-860 STVEPGNP
+860 SVVEPGNP
-868 KFEDVNNDG
+868 KFEDVNGDN
-877 VVNEQDRVILG
+877 VVNEQDRVVLG
-888 NIQPK
+888 NIQPD

-901 VTYKNWD
+901 VTYKNLD
-908 LFVNVSGSY
+908 FFLSLSGSY

-943 ANRWTPTNPS
+943 ADRWTPTNPS

-968 DRFVEDASYLKV
+968 DRFVEDASYLKF
-980 RNIQLGYTLPLKQ
+980 RNIQLGYTFPLKQ
-993 ITPDARLRVYVSL
+993 ITRDAKVRLYVAL

-1011 ITGYTGYDPEA
+1011 ITSYSGYDPEA

-1028 ETSALYQGVDYAAY
+1028 ETSALYQGVDYGAY
-1042 PAAKTVLFG
+1042 PTAKTVLVG
-1051 FNITL
+1051 FNVTL

>member
-1 MVVCLAWAVSKGPF
+1 MVKRLFIAAVVAIS
-15 PPKPCSKKQLVI
+15 
-27 MKKGLILALGFILAP
+27 P
-42 LWAVAQN
+42 LLAVAQG

-72 SEKSKGVVT
+72 SEKGQGVIT
-81 DIDGNFSLQTKV
+81 DIDGNFSLQTKK

-116 EEPVEIALVDNAS
+116 EEPVEISLIDNSS
-129 RLNEVVVV
+129 RLDEVVIV

-143 RLELTSSISSVDT
+143 RLELTSSISSVDENI
-156 DVLRQSNTSVESALQ
+156 LKQQNASVESALQ

-211 GFIVYNDP
+211 GFIVYNDVS
-219 ASNRTG
+219 SNKTG
-225 NAKNDATL
+225 ARGNDAAL
-233 DPLSFLNPSD
+233 DPLAFLNPSD

-278 KNNISYNAT
+278 KNNINYSAT
-287 FGWSKA
+287 FGWSTISK
-293 AKTLN
+293 KLDF
-298 YLNAWQW
+298 LNAWQW
-305 TDLWNE
+305 ADLWNE
-311 LYENGEVGYA
+311 MYDNGEVGYRV
-321 LDQPKESYDW
+321 DEPTESYDW
-331 QNAALQTG
+331 QDAALQTG
-339 FSQEHQVSVVGG
+339 FSQEHQLSAVGG

-356 YSISGSYKGQDGILK
+356 YSISGSYKNQEGILLN
-371 GTGLTRY
+371 TGLQRY
-378 SGRINYERNIFK
+378 AGRINYERNVFK

-397 ANAAYNKV
+397 ANGAYNKM
-405 KGQENRNGM
+405 KGQSDRSSM
-414 FAPNTWFAAISHV
+414 FAANSWYGAISHT

-434 ADGSYNYDPTPTSVD
+434 ADGSFNYEPTPTSVD
-449 IYNGKVGNPISDLE
+449 IYNGKVGNPISDLL
-463 NTKSETENSR
+463 NYQTETENTR

-505 YAPSYTSGGLPYNG
+505 YAPSYTSDGLPYSG
-519 YASVGQTKTNTW
+519 YASVGQTKTHVW
-531 QTEYTANYSNVF
+531 QTEYTATYSNVF
-543 KNVHSLNVL
+543 KNVHSLTALV
-552 LGYTAQYTD
+552 GYTAQHTD
-561 RSSIATTAYGF
+561 RSRIATTAYGF
-572 SNDATGYDNLGA
+572 SNDATGYDNIGA
-584 ASTTLPSVTSHY
+584 AATTNPSSSGHY
-596 VSTLQSWIGRVNY
+596 ISTLQSWIGRVNY

-616 ASVTLRAD
+616 ASLTLRAD

-629 ANNHRWGL
+629 AKDHRWGW

-655 GKNVDFIQLR
+655 SKNVDFIQLR
-665 ASIGT
+665 ASVGV
-670 VGNQEIGDYQYAANV
+670 VGNQEIGDYQFAANV
-685 VPRTVIIDGQRA
+685 NPRTVIIDGQRA
-697 TSYVIDNMS
+697 TSYIISNKS

-738 YKKTSDLLLD
+738 YKKTSDLLLN

-754 TGFSTVLRNVGS
+754 TGFDTVLRNVGS

-772 ELEVGAVLIDKKDL
+772 ELEVGGVLIEKKDL
-786 KWNIN
+786 RWNLN
-791 GNIAHNKNEV
+791 ANIAHNKNEV
-801 TSLGNSE
+801 TSLGNAE
-808 YFIPSFSSVG
+808 YFIPSHG
-818 TLQYIDPLIV
+818 YTNPLIV
-828 KVGEPLGTFYGY
+828 KVGEPLGSFYGY
-840 KFKGIIQSNE
+840 KFKGIIQSDE
-850 DLSQLPTQTI
+850 DLSKLPSQTI

-868 KFEDVNNDG
+868 KFEDVNGDC
-877 VVNEQDRVILG
+877 VVNEQDRVVIG

-901 VTYKNWD
+901 VTYKNLD
-908 LFVNVSGSY
+908 LFISASGSY
-917 GNKLFNALACRLDRG
+917 GNKLFNELACRLDRG

-943 ANRWTPTNPS
+943 ADRWTPTNPS
-953 NTIQKASSATSIYAD
+953 NTIQKASNATSIYTD
-968 DRFVEDASYLKV
+968 DRFVEDASYLKI
-980 RNIQLGYTLPLKQ
+980 RNIQLGYTLPIPQ
-993 ITPDARLRVYVSL
+993 ITKEAKVRLYVSL

-1011 ITGYTGYDPEA
+1011 FTSYSGYDPEA
-1022 NRNGID
+1022 NRSGSD
-1028 ETSALYQGVDYAAY
+1028 ETSALYQGIDNGTY
-1042 PAAKTVLFG
+1042 PTAKTVLVG
-1051 FNITL
+1051 FNVTL